1 MEKKRK
7 AGNSAVNFSHACF
20 LLLSVPAAAD
30 EVDNV
35 NAVRNGVLAVNLV
48 YVDDAGN
55 GHLLQGGSGF

>member
-1 MEKKRK
+1 MKKRGK
-7 AGNSAVNFSHACF
+7 RAILLSIFTCLF
-20 LLLSVPAAAD
+20 LLLSVPVAAD

-55 GHLLQGGSGF
+55 GHLLQGAADF